1 MAAPKKTLDI
11 FASVADDG
19 MVKIWEPR
27 SKQEVKS
34 ITTKYPLTSLSFS
47 LHGERLFVGG
57 IDNEIRMIN
66 VGEGKIEEV
75 ISGHQDTV
83 SSLQISFDGSYLMSN
98 SFDETIRIWD
108 VRPATAGSKR
118 LKKTL
123 SGHVQGNEKSLIRG
137 GWSIDG
143 LYICCGSTDK
153 CVYIW
158 DTTTK
163 KIVQRLG
170 GHYGTVNQA
179 AMGKGNWLASCSNDK
194 TIIVSQLPEI
204 LL

>member
-1 MAAPKKTLDI
+1 M
-11 FASVADDG
+11 
-19 MVKIWEPR
+19 
-27 SKQEVKS
+27 
-34 ITTKYPLTSLSFS
+34 KYPITSVSFS
-47 LHGERLFVGG
+47 LHGDRIFAGG
-57 IDNEIRMIN
+57 IDNEIKIIN
-66 VGEGKIEEV
+66 VGESKVEEV
-75 ISGHQDTV
+75 IQGHQDTV

-108 VRPATAGSKR
+108 VRPSMTGGKR

-170 GHYGTVNQA
+170 GHNGTVNQTV
-179 AMGKGNWLASCSNDK
+179 MGKDNWLASCSNDK
-194 TIIVSQLPEI
+194 SIIVSQLPEI

>member
-1 MAAPKKTLDI
+1 
-11 FASVADDG
+11 
-19 MVKIWEPR
+19 
-27 SKQEVKS
+27 
-34 ITTKYPLTSLSFS
+34 
-47 LHGERLFVGG
+47 
-57 IDNEIRMIN
+57 
-66 VGEGKIEEV
+66 
-75 ISGHQDTV
+75 
-83 SSLQISFDGSYLMSN
+83 MSN
-98 SFDETIRIWD
+98 SFDETIRVWD
-108 VRPATAGSKR
+108 VRPSMAAGKR

-123 SGHVQGNEKSLIRG
+123 SGHSQGNEKALIRG

-179 AMGKGNWLASCSNDK
+179 GMGRDNWLASCSNDK
-194 TIIVSQLPEI
+194 TVIVSQLPEI

>member
-1 MAAPKKTLDI
+1 
-11 FASVADDG
+11 

-57 IDNEIRMIN
+57 IDNEIKVIN
-66 VGEGKIEEV
+66 VGEGRIEET

-108 VRPATAGSKR
+108 VRPADR
-118 LKKTL
+118 
-123 SGHVQGNEKSLIRG
+123 KS
-137 GWSIDG
+137 
-143 LYICCGSTDK
+143 
-153 CVYIW
+153 V
-158 DTTTK
+158 
-163 KIVQRLG
+163 V
-170 GHYGTVNQA
+170 
-179 AMGKGNWLASCSNDK
+179 
-194 TIIVSQLPEI
+194 
-204 LL
+204 